1 MAKVPFEEM
10 ARNIV
15 DLALISSKQLLTS
28 FNPNFNLSKLIRER
42 MEKMLPN
49 DIHLRVQDRLLVSM
63 TKVWNPSNLAVN
75 KFRSKAEL
83 LDALQGTSFVPLV
96 CGLLPPRF
104 KGSLVLDGFFTDN
117 LPVFDS
123 NTISVSPFAGNA
135 SICPKDDG
143 LLSFLKIN
151 MPNGKCIF

>member
-83 LDALQGTSFVPLV
+83 LDALQGTSFVPFV

-104 KGSLVLDGFFTDN
+104 KGSLVYDGFFTDN

-135 SICPKDDG
+135 SICPTDDTF
-143 LLSFLKIN
+143 LSFLKIN